1 MIHAHNVHDAIKTT
15 NIYGCTVV
23 HHFVSICILVN
34 VVRFLLCRSARALYD
49 CDAEDSLELS
59 FKKDEILYNGTHV
72 PALIRSLIIIMFP
85 PFISP
90 FLLLPHFPLSS
101 LPPSLLSSLPS
112 LVTESEEPDWLKAA
126 RSDGQRGLVPANYLE
141 ILP

>member
-59 FKKDEILYNGTHV
+59 FTKDEILYNGTHV
-72 PALIRSLIIIMFP
+72 LMY
-85 PFISP
+85 
-90 FLLLPHFPLSS
+90 
-101 LPPSLLSSLPS
+101 
-112 LVTESEEPDWLKAA
+112 V
-126 RSDGQRGLVPANYLE
+126 YL
-141 ILP
+141 